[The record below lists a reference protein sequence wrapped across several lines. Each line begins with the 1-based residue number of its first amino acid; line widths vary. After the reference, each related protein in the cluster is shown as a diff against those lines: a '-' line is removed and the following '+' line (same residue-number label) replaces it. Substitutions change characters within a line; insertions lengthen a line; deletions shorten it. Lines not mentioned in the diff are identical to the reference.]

1 MEWVVDYS
9 GWFFKGISWFLE
21 WPIKGVRWLLHFL
34 PWTVTVFLFCLVS
47 YIASGW
53 GLVTFTLLA
62 TFTWFLSILGRKHEF
77 FSLVAISVPM
87 AVLVGFAIGSWG
99 FFSERAEK
107 VIKPTLDF
115 LQTVPAFAYLLP
127 ILLLFGFGTTVGL
140 LASLIYS
147 FPPMVRNTILGLC
160 QVPSEIIESG
170 IMSGAQ
176 VDNCFGW
183 FEYLL
188 LGSKFY

>member
-1 MEWVVDYS
+1 MKSLFKNDAIQWSFVIIITIVLLLIQNQFPWLKEYPKDYIIPLSSMLNFGMNWVVEYS

-62 TFTWFLSILGRKHEF
+62 TFYMVLIGYWVESMNS

-107 VIKPTLDF
+107 VIKPT
-115 LQTVPAFAYLLP
+115 
-127 ILLLFGFGTTVGL
+127 
-140 LASLIYS
+140 
-147 FPPMVRNTILGLC
+147 
-160 QVPSEIIESG
+160 
-170 IMSGAQ
+170 
-176 VDNCFGW
+176 
-183 FEYLL
+183 FEAI
-188 LGSKFY
+188 

>member
-1 MEWVVDYS
+1 MNS
-9 GWFFKGISWFLE
+9 
-21 WPIKGVRWLLHFL
+21 
-34 PWTVTVFLFCLVS
+34 
-47 YIASGW
+47 
-53 GLVTFTLLA
+53 
-62 TFTWFLSILGRKHEF
+62 

-99 FFSERAEK
+99 FFPERAEK

-147 FPPMVRNTILGLC
+147 FRL
-160 QVPSEIIESG
+160 
-170 IMSGAQ
+170 
-176 VDNCFGW
+176 W
-183 FEYLL
+183 
-188 LGSKFY
+188 